1 MTNKVWM
8 VGMMLI
14 AFVIGMLFSQ
24 NTSAQQDE
32 IGMGWTDRLNWDRI
46 EVGMPEEQVI
56 AILGQPIRRRDARV
70 ASGVSRWE
78 YSGIVEGVG
87 YVSGYIST
95 RNRNVLF
102 IFKPIRS
109 TGREEA
115 MNNSIQASRAR
126 LSGTTSSPQSTG
138 TTSSPQSSWTTPQVA
153 DEIERIR
160 ARLNEL
166 ETATP
171 TATPTGTGRYQIAAA
186 ANDTLGAFFRIDTV
200 TGRTNYCT
208 FSIRLGRPGTVNLN
222 SERCGLD

>member
-32 IGMGWTDRLNWDRI
+32 IGMGWADPLNWDRI

-56 AILGQPIRRRDARV
+56 AILGQPTRRRDAPIV
-70 ASGVSRWE
+70 SGISRLE
-78 YSGIVEGVG
+78 YSGTFEGVG
-87 YVSGYIST
+87 YVSGTIST

-102 IFKPIRS
+102 IFKPIRLS
-109 TGREEA
+109 AVMANE
-115 MNNSIQASRAR
+115 MNTQTPSRSGQTATAASVDSVAE
-126 LSGTTSSPQSTG
+126 L
-138 TTSSPQSSWTTPQVA
+138 A
-153 DEIERIR
+153 DELERIR

-200 TGRTNYCT
+200 TGRTDYCT
-208 FSIRLGRPGTVNLN
+208 FSIRLGRPGRVGLN